1 MKKLVNKLL
10 KLITFGL
17 VNKTHKQ
24 QSGKPAIT
32 ADELLNMAKEDNPKE
47 IIQEI
52 KKATEE
58 NPFTVTKY
66 NGQYY
71 VLLGKYQLEKPV
83 ATKAEALKLCEDTS
97 WVRLMQVMRAVA
109 EDVYDQRKLN
119 ETITK
124 QQNGKIQNPAA
135 PMKVI

>member
-1 MKKLVNKLL
+1 MRKLL
-10 KLITFGL
+10 NLITFGL
-17 VNKTHKQ
+17 VSEKPKQ
-24 QSGKPAIT
+24 QSGNPAIT
-32 ADELLNMAKEDNPKE
+32 ADELLNMAEKDNPKE

-52 KKATEE
+52 KKATEQ

-66 NGQYY
+66 NGEYY

-109 EDVYDQRKLN
+109 EDIYNERKLN
-119 ETITK
+119 ETITR
-124 QQNGKIQNPAA
+124 QSNGKTKETGRAEGKPLKN
-135 PMKVI
+135 